1 MKLKGRLIVS
11 TIVLVLIVLTY
22 LIVQIVIDRRVK
34 SVEQQHI
41 RQLQAE
47 YNRIYEARAIVKD
60 YYDDLYYIRRDIED
74 CLLNKGYTISN
85 EQKTVEKQDYD
96 YCVSL
101 VHSMRNIPNI
111 PELESI
117 AVLPYPKE
125 ITQYDPNLNSY

>member
-1 MKLKGRLIVS
+1 MNLNDRLIVS
-11 TIVLVLIVLTY
+11 TIVLVLIGLMY
-22 LIVQIVIDRRVK
+22 LIVQIVIDQRVK

-47 YNRIYEARAIVKD
+47 YNRIYEARAKVKD

>member
-11 TIVLVLIVLTY
+11 TIVLVLIGLMY
-22 LIVQIVIDRRVK
+22 LIVQIVIDQRVK
-34 SVEQQHI
+34 SVERQHI

-47 YNRIYEARAIVKD
+47 YNRIYEARAVVKD
-60 YYDDLYYIRRDIED
+60 YYDDLYYIRLEIED
-74 CLLNKGYTISN
+74 CLRNKGYTISH

-125 ITQYDPNLNSY
+125 ITQYDPNLNSN

>member
-1 MKLKGRLIVS
+1 MKLKVRLTVS
-11 TIVLVLIVLTY
+11 VIILVLIVLTY

>member
-41 RQLQAE
+41 RQLQIE
-47 YNRIYEARAIVKD
+47 YNRIYEARAKVKD

>member
-1 MKLKGRLIVS
+1 MKLKVRLTVS
-11 TIVLVLIVLTY
+11 VIILVLIGLMY
-22 LIVQIVIDRRVK
+22 LIVQIVIDHRAN
-34 SVEQQHI
+34 SVERQHI
-41 RQLQAE
+41 RQLQTE
-47 YNRIYEARAIVKD
+47 YNRIYEARAKVKD
-60 YYDDLYYIRRDIED
+60 YYNDLYYIRRDIED

-117 AVLPYPKE
+117 AILPYPKE

>member
-1 MKLKGRLIVS
+1 MKLKVRLTVS
-11 TIVLVLIVLTY
+11 VIILVLIGLMY
-22 LIVQIVIDRRVK
+22 LIVQIVIDHCAK
-34 SVEQQHI
+34 SVERQHI
-41 RQLQAE
+41 RQLQTE
-47 YNRIYEARAIVKD
+47 YNRIYEARAKVKD
-60 YYDDLYYIRRDIED
+60 YYNDLYYIRRDIED
-74 CLLNKGYTISN
+74 CLLNKGYTIPN

-117 AVLPYPKE
+117 AILPYPKE

>member
-11 TIVLVLIVLTY
+11 TIVLVLIGLMY
-22 LIVQIVIDRRVK
+22 LIVQIVIDQRVK

-47 YNRIYEARAIVKD
+47 YNRIYEARAVVKD

-74 CLLNKGYTISN
+74 CLRNKGYTISN

-125 ITQYDPNLNSY
+125 ITQYDPNLNSN

>member
-1 MKLKGRLIVS
+1 MNLNDRLIVS
-11 TIVLVLIVLTY
+11 TIVLVLIGLMY
-22 LIVQIVIDRRVK
+22 LIVQIVIDQRVK

-47 YNRIYEARAIVKD
+47 YNRIYEARAKVKD

-74 CLLNKGYTISN
+74 CLLNKGYAISN
-85 EQKTVEKQDYD
+85 EQKTVKKQDYD